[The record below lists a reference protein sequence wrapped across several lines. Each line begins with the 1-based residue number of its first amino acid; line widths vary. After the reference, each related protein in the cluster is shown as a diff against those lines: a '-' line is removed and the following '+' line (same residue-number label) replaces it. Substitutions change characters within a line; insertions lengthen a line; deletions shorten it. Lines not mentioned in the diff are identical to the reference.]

1 MSGFTALNV
10 EPEDSFEEEIDDTK
24 EIQLEEAFKLY
35 QNALKL
41 HSQGPA
47 FFNEA
52 RDAYRELLQSEVF
65 KYPEAVSEYT
75 HDENDDDAVTG
86 ITQPDSTLFSL
97 IPTNAADSSASS
109 IPQILYL
116 AFKNKGQFALD
127 VARHHLPDK
136 HADRAALCQYYMKAC
151 LESIHDF
158 AKALERD
165 DADLDLWKKGARIA
179 DVLSS
184 QRISRF
190 CIESVLAGDDEGDSG
205 QAIDLSGLD
214 EAFAAGELQQL
225 LKLLQ
230 DDLSRVQNTDVRPR
244 APLLLA
250 LRSTNDP
257 YPFLPS
263 RPDHLDYSDDRYKP
277 STFDLDMVKLEPAE
291 DTFPSLGEEITKAV
305 HALQDVALA
314 AASAAPVHIEI
325 SDKGEIRSATDM
337 IAENAAPASP
347 TKAEP
352 SLKLTESPMTT
363 PSAGIQLEV
372 EVATTSQPT
381 LSDRGDKATD
391 KATDPDT
398 DMVSDHDTLAVITT
412 SEPSDVHP
420 VDGPEEHTAQSV
432 SRKRSTTAAGNEE
445 PEGRTKSKR
454 LRARESMA
462 DLAAQEE
469 VALQDDPQ
477 FFLDQLAVYENADQ
491 ATFDVVN
498 SLLSKFEMR
507 IFLSAEEAKQAF
519 WQDKDL
525 GAVPDTG
532 SKDADLK
539 LSSDLRMA
547 LLNWSD
553 DKSHA
558 IINGHGNQD
567 FTEKSTGMSL
577 FLQHS
582 RSTSTRGT
590 NPPAGSNESAFSHLV
605 SQINSTPTNLFDV
618 AILWLYS
625 LLASDKHANASQS
638 SYMRETWPEELKAMV
653 TQVARSADEQ
663 VYQRLLQHHTLLGQ
677 RSDDISP
684 ATTEQICSLFELVQS
699 LYELHLEHF
708 AQITGPSSETE
719 DEIRSMEN
727 QRLNRWAGLAELAMS
742 LYLDTM
748 NQPRLDDPLIIRY
761 TWASTTQAT
770 LEPDIDKTH
779 VLMCL
784 QDLRALVE
792 QTKAPALYLPN
803 NTAMPVI
810 DTTAIDQEVS
820 RLSTLDFFTSVF
832 DTDNSDPAA
841 VIEKLEPILEYGFDT
856 VAVDSPSQDLGDVA
870 LKMKELNNFLEAGD
884 ASLKLFLWRRL
895 QNAYTAISYT
905 PKVVSCLLRSLEISV
920 NELYTSRHFGTDD
933 DARRLD
939 LLRWLR
945 DIDELVI
952 RLVPKVLSEDAPF
965 ECVDEQ
971 HLRTSTQAV
980 VRLIRLL
987 HGFIIYEDSVRVG
1000 QTSPPSLKGASSV
1013 KLYDK
1018 SKDRFREMLV
1028 RLWTLQYTLLKE
1040 ATVQDPSSFTR
1051 APDDLAEY
1059 VSFVHNALGIRH
1071 YCKYANKTF
1080 VKLVKSELGALET
1093 QQDYSAD
1100 MIQVFFDLYQLR
1112 FTSGVGDVNHGCPTE
1127 TLDRKTAWSLIPTI
1141 MSYVSNTNIKDLAKS
1156 ELKGTIDKIQQAM
1169 GVLKNQPS
1177 LSYNR
1182 RTISSYL
1189 KTPINPNDLYQ
1200 CIRGIGDLPT
1210 RPVVT
1215 ETDVAARSGWYSLL
1229 GQISLAKYKSVK
1241 RVTPTPTDD
1250 LDLAASLF
1258 RQELDHNIYKWETWY
1273 RLAQVYEA
1281 KIEDDLIWNSTK
1293 LNDARA
1299 DIALLERQAIHCF
1312 MMATAIAMRSSDDS
1326 TETAQKVE
1334 DMLSEFGTRLYAS
1347 SRPPLDMEAFR
1358 TDKYTRHLSS
1368 TVDGRMS
1375 KQPIYQPVD
1384 AYSLWKFAAFLLG
1397 RKLTHKPKPWLSHY
1411 TRGKCLWKMFQQP
1424 VNASRK
1430 RPVTAEH
1437 VLEAFTDAIESLP
1450 KKEKSSEPILEP
1462 HFKLA
1467 SVLHKMVSRRV
1478 LSPHQGWDYM
1488 QHTRYAQGIT
1498 LEEDDDGPE
1507 WIPYILAVLKKLQN
1521 ADKAN
1526 WHHRFINRAAHAIY
1540 DVDRTLADA
1549 LGAKH
1554 QFTQQIFTKT
1564 MTLQVWKPEYERPG
1578 RHYVYTGR
1586 YVDFFVQILVQLNDR
1601 ANLDQLI
1608 RRIRRKTTDFLN
1620 HTKVWEDTVVAY
1632 VGLLR
1637 KHGKIPDGRER
1648 AVFDGMNHEEF
1659 TKKSEKV
1666 EQWALD
1672 PETSSVYLDIMRDAI
1687 DLKRLNN
1694 SLMKGP
1700 AIDDLIGDSYT
1711 CLYEEFIR
1719 QLPEEEQPAPQPMAY
1734 PQGTFI
1740 NMMTESNTGDDGALN
1755 RSQADGVTEGPL
1767 AVSVSA
1773 PLGLGVQGTPT
1784 MTTGH
1789 VVPDVHRVPGKPGRT
1804 KTVTRREIQR
1814 KAEAAI
1820 AKPPPI
1826 KTPILSKRPTIEIVI
1841 KSDRGDSPLDKRVSS
1856 AKGEDADHSRASSR
1870 RSSMVDGGDKSVV
1883 ADDDSDSELSEPD
1896 DDTKQLFSELE
1907 QAGEHGDDAGEEDG
1921 EGQDGGEDESGEDRD
1936 DDDHDEEMADAE
1948 GDGDGDGEGE
1958 GEEEMEG
1965 EGELEIPETQDVGN
1979 APEKENSSDGEEND
1993 EFHEAVEQNEG

>member
-41 HSQGPA
+41 HSQGPS
-47 FFNEA
+47 FFPEA

-65 KYPEAVSEYT
+65 KYPEAVSEYA
-75 HDENDDDAVTG
+75 HDENDDEPVTG
-86 ITQPDSTLFSL
+86 VTQPDSTSFSL

-109 IPQILYL
+109 VPQILYL
-116 AFKNKGQFALD
+116 TFKNKGQFALD

-136 HADRAALCQYYMKAC
+136 RANRAALCQHYMKPC

-190 CIESVLAGDDEGDSG
+190 CIESVLAGDDEGDAR

-214 EAFAAGELQQL
+214 EAFAAGELQQV

-230 DDLSRVQNTDVRPR
+230 DDLSRLQNTDVRPR
-244 APLLLA
+244 GPLLLA

-257 YPFLPS
+257 YPFLPP
-263 RPDHLDYSDDRYKP
+263 RPNRLEYSTDRYKP
-277 STFDLDMVKLEPAE
+277 STFDLETVKLEPAN
-291 DTFPSLGEEITKAV
+291 DSFAALGEEIRKAIET
-305 HALQDVALA
+305 LQDAQLVAG
-314 AASAAPVHIEI
+314 SAAPVHV
-325 SDKGEIRSATDM
+325 DLPDGGDARTATGTATDTL
-337 IAENAAPASP
+337 AANLAPPSP

-352 SLKLTESPMTT
+352 SLKTTQSPTIT
-363 PSAGIQLEV
+363 PSMEMHPEV
-372 EVATTSQPT
+372 EVATINHPT
-381 LSDRGDKATD
+381 LSDRGDQHMDLDA
-391 KATDPDT
+391 DP
-398 DMVSDHDTLAVITT
+398 VSDHDTVALMTA
-412 SEPSDVHP
+412 SEPSDVQP
-420 VDGPEEHTAQSV
+420 VDGPDDHTAPPA
-432 SRKRSTTAAGNEE
+432 SRKRSTTAAGNDE

-477 FFLDQLAVYENADQ
+477 FFLDQLAVYEHADH

-498 SLLSKFEMR
+498 SLLSKLGMR
-507 IFLSAEEAKQAF
+507 IYLSAEEAKQAF

-525 GAVPDTG
+525 DIPSDSTNTEV
-532 SKDADLK
+532 DLK
-539 LSSDLRMA
+539 LSADLRTA

-590 NPPAGSNESAFSHLV
+590 TPPAGSNESAFSHLV
-605 SQINSTPTNLFDV
+605 SKINSTSTNIFDV
-618 AILWLYS
+618 AIFWLSS
-625 LLASDKHANASQS
+625 LLVDDKHTNASQS
-638 SYMRETWPEELKAMV
+638 SYMRETWPGELKTMV
-653 TQVARSADEQ
+653 IQLARSADAQIYHE
-663 VYQRLLQHHTLLGQ
+663 LSQHYTLIVR
-677 RSDDISP
+677 RSGDISLAP
-684 ATTEQICSLFELVQS
+684 IEQITSLFELIQS
-699 LYELHLEHF
+699 LYELHLDHF
-708 AQITGPSSETE
+708 AKITGPSSETE
-719 DEIRSMEN
+719 DEIRSVEN
-727 QRLNRWAGLAELAMS
+727 QRLNRWAGLAERVMA

-748 NQPRLDDPLIIRY
+748 DQPRLNDPLILRY

-792 QTKAPALYLPN
+792 QTRAPSIYLPN

-841 VIEKLEPILEYGFDT
+841 VIEKLEPILEYSWSGID
-856 VAVDSPSQDLGDVA
+856 AALQHPDDVG
-870 LKMKELNNFLEAGD
+870 LKMKELNDFLEAGD

-895 QNAYTAISYT
+895 QNAYTTISYT

-920 NELYTSRHFGTDD
+920 NELYTSRHFGADD
-933 DARRLD
+933 DSRRLA

-945 DIDELVI
+945 DIDELMI
-952 RLVPKVLSEDAPF
+952 RLVPKILSDDAAF

-971 HLRTSTQAV
+971 HLHASTQAV

-987 HGFIIYEDSVRVG
+987 HGFIVYEDSVRVG

-1080 VKLVKSELGALET
+1080 VKLVKSELSTLET

-1112 FTSGVGDVNHGCPTE
+1112 FTSGLGDVNHGCPTE

-1141 MSYVSNTNIKDLAKS
+1141 MGYVSNINIKDLAKS

-1169 GVLKNQPS
+1169 GVLKSQPS

-1182 RTISSYL
+1182 RTISNYL
-1189 KTPINPNDLYQ
+1189 KTPINPSDLYQ
-1200 CIRGIGDLPT
+1200 CIRGLGDLPT
-1210 RPVVT
+1210 RPVVA

-1229 GQISLAKYKSVK
+1229 GQISLAKYKSIK

-1258 RQELDHNIYKWETWY
+1258 RQELDHNISKWETWY

-1312 MMATAIAMRSSDDS
+1312 IMATAIAMRSTDDS
-1326 TETAQKVE
+1326 IETAQKVE
-1334 DMLSEFGTRLYAS
+1334 DMLSEFGTRLYSS

-1358 TDKYTRHLSS
+1358 TDKHTRHVSS
-1368 TVDGRMS
+1368 IMDGKMS
-1375 KQPIYQPVD
+1375 KQPVYQPVD
-1384 AYSLWKFAAFLLG
+1384 RYSLWKFAAFLLG
-1397 RKLTHKPKPWLSHY
+1397 RKLTHRPKAWLSLY
-1411 TRGKCLWKMFQQP
+1411 TRGKCLWKMFQRP
-1424 VNASRK
+1424 KNTSRK

-1437 VLEAFTDAIESLP
+1437 VLEAFIDAIESLP

-1467 SVLHKMVSRRV
+1467 SILHKMVARNV
-1478 LSPHQGWDYM
+1478 LSPHQGRDYM
-1488 QHTRYAQGIT
+1488 QRTRYGQGIT
-1498 LEEDDDGPE
+1498 LEEDEDGPE

-1540 DVDRTLADA
+1540 DDDRSLASA

-1586 YVDFFVQILVQLNDR
+1586 YVEFFVQILVQLNDR

-1637 KHGKIPDGRER
+1637 KHGDIPDGRER
-1648 AVFDGMNHEEF
+1648 AVFDGMNHEDF

-1672 PETSSVYLDIMRDAI
+1672 PDTSSVYLDIMRDAI

-1711 CLYEEFIR
+1711 VLYEEFIA
-1719 QLPEEEQPAPQPMAY
+1719 QLPAEEQPASQPMAY

-1740 NMMTESNTGDDGALN
+1740 NMMTEGNAGDEGSLN
-1755 RSQADGVTEGPL
+1755 RAQGDGITEGAL

-1784 MTTGH
+1784 LTTGH

-1820 AKPPPI
+1820 VKPPPI
-1826 KTPILSKRPTIEIVI
+1826 KTPILSKRPTIEILI
-1841 KSDRGDSPLDKRVSS
+1841 KNDRADSPLDKRVSN
-1856 AKGEDADHSRASSR
+1856 AKEEDADHSRASSR
-1870 RSSMVDGGDKSVV
+1870 RSSMVDGGDKG
-1883 ADDDSDSELSEPD
+1883 AEGDDDSDSELSEPD

-1907 QAGEHGDDAGEEDG
+1907 QAGEHGDDLGEDDG
-1921 EGQDGGEDESGEDRD
+1921 EGHDAGEDESGEDRED
-1936 DDDHDEEMADAE
+1936 DDDRDDEMVDAE
-1948 GDGDGDGEGE
+1948 V
-1958 GEEEMEG
+1958 
-1965 EGELEIPETQDVGN
+1965 EGELEIAESQDVGD
-1979 APEKENSSDGEEND
+1979 APEKENSSDGEDQD
-1993 EFHEAVEQNEG
+1993 EFHEAVEQNED